1 MTKPQH
7 KRDTRSDKFP
17 LTLHP
22 TGQYCKK
29 IRGRLYYFGN
39 DRRKALARYLE
50 QATYLHAGRPQPTPC
65 PEADIT
71 VATLANLYLEH
82 QECRV
87 TAGEIRLRQLHDQIV
102 LLRDFVSHIGRNQL
116 VSEIS
121 TMDLQNYRNTLIKA
135 GRARKT
141 INNRIGAVKAM
152 YHWAF
157 DNGVIKAGPNLTAVK
172 KIPLPKQERP
182 IFAPDQIRALITAA
196 RPKLK
201 AMILLGLNCG
211 FGCTDC
217 AELRWTDLDL
227 GAGRVSLPRG
237 KTGIKRNLALWPET
251 IQALQGIARSGELV
265 FYTRNG
271 EPWVKSA
278 VVRGKDGT
286 EKYKE
291 RNTVTEEFS
300 RLMAKTGTK
309 VRKGVGF
316 YTLRRTAAT
325 FAAQSKDPFAIQRL
339 LGHADLRM
347 ASTYVQDTLEP
358 LSGQTDTVIRQTR
371 ERIIGD
377 GSDLPSD

>member
-1 MTKPQH
+1 LGIP
-7 KRDTRSDKFP
+7 P
-17 LTLHP
+17 
-22 TGQYCKK
+22 K
-29 IRGRLYYFGN
+29 IRGRLYYFGS
-39 DRRKALARYLE
+39 DRRKALARYIE
-50 QATYLHAGRPQPTPC
+50 QATCLHGGHPQPPPC
-65 PEADIT
+65 PEAEIT
-71 VATLANLYLEH
+71 IATLANLYLEQ

-87 TAGEIRLRQLHDQIV
+87 TAGEIRLRQLHGQTV
-102 LLRDFVSHIGRNQL
+102 LLRDFVRHIGRNRL
-116 VSEIS
+116 VSEIC

-135 GRARKT
+135 GRAPKT

-152 YHWAF
+152 YHWAL

-172 KIPLPKQERP
+172 KIPMPKKERP
-182 IFAPDQIRALITAA
+182 IFTPSQIRLLIKAA

-227 GAGRVSLPRG
+227 EAGRVSLPRG
-237 KTGIKRNLALWPET
+237 KTGIKRNLTLWPET
-251 IQALQGIARSGELV
+251 IQALQGIPRSGELV

-271 EPWVKSA
+271 GPWVKSTT
-278 VVRGKDGT
+278 VRGEDGT
-286 EKYKE
+286 EKYQE
-291 RNTVTEEFS
+291 RNTVTEEF
-300 RLMAKTGTK
+300 RKLLAKAGIKTE
-309 VRKGVGF
+309 KGLGF